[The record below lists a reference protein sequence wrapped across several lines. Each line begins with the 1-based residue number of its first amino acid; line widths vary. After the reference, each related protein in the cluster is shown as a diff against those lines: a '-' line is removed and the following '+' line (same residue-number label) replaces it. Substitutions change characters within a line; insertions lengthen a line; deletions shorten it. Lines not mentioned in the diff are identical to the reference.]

1 MKFRISDEAQRDV
14 AGIGQHIAQDNPE
27 RAASFIDELTAKF
40 RLVAER
46 PLSFP
51 TREDW
56 HPELRSALHRPYI
69 ILFRV
74 ADDYVDIV
82 RVFHGARDIPNLL

>member
-27 RAASFIDELTAKF
+27 RAVSFIDELTAKF

-74 ADDYVDIV
+74 ADAYVDIV

>member
-1 MKFRISDEAQRDV
+1 MKYRISAEAQRDM

-27 RAASFIDELTAKF
+27 RAVSFVDELTAKF

-51 TREDW
+51 ARLEW
-56 HPELRSALHRPYI
+56 HPELRSALHRPYV

-74 ADDYVDIV
+74 TDDHVDIV
-82 RVFHGARDIPNLL
+82 RVFHGARDIPNLI

>member
-27 RAASFIDELTAKF
+27 RAVSFIDELTAKF

>member
-1 MKFRISDEAQRDV
+1 MKYRISDEAQRDL

-27 RAASFIDELTAKF
+27 RAVSFVDELTAKF

-46 PLSFP
+46 PLSYP
-51 TREDW
+51 AREDW
-56 HPELRSALHRPYI
+56 HPELRSALHRPYV
-69 ILFRV
+69 ILFCV
-74 ADDYVDIV
+74 ADDHVDIV

>member
-1 MKFRISDEAQRDV
+1 MNYRISDEAQRDL
-14 AGIGQHIAQDNPE
+14 ANIGQHIAQDNPA
-27 RAASFIDELTAKF
+27 RAVSFVDELTAKF

-51 TREDW
+51 ARAEW
-56 HPELRSALHRPYI
+56 HPALRSALHRPYI
-69 ILFRV
+69 IVFRV
-74 ADDYVDIV
+74 ADDHVDIV

>member
-1 MKFRISDEAQRDV
+1 MTYRISDEAQRDL
-14 AGIGQHIAQDNPE
+14 AGIGQYIAQDNPT
-27 RAASFIDELTAKF
+27 RALSFIDELTAKF

-51 TREDW
+51 AREDW
-56 HPELRSALHRPYI
+56 HPDLRSALHRPYVI
-69 ILFRV
+69 VFRV

>member
-1 MKFRISDEAQRDV
+1 MKYRISDEAQRDLV
-14 AGIGQHIAQDNPE
+14 GIGQHIAQDNPT
-27 RAASFIDELTAKF
+27 RALSFVDEITEKF

-51 TREDW
+51 AREEW
-56 HPELRSALHRPYI
+56 HPELRSALHRPYVI
-69 ILFRV
+69 VFRI
-74 ADDYVDIV
+74 ADDHVDIV

>member
-1 MKFRISDEAQRDV
+1 MKYRISDEAQRDL

-27 RAASFIDELTAKF
+27 RAVSFVDELTAKF
-40 RLVAER
+40 RIVAER

-51 TREDW
+51 AREDW
-56 HPELRSALHRPYI
+56 HPELRSALHRPYT

-74 ADDYVDIV
+74 ADDHVDIV
-82 RVFHGARDIPNLL
+82 RIFHGARDIPNLI

>member
-1 MKFRISDEAQRDV
+1 MKYRISDEARRDL
-14 AGIGQHIAQDNPE
+14 AGIGQYIAQDNPA
-27 RAASFIDELTAKF
+27 RALSFIDEMTAKF

-51 TREDW
+51 AREEW
-56 HPELRSALHRPYI
+56 HSDLRSALHRPYVI
-69 ILFRV
+69 VFRV
-74 ADDYVDIV
+74 ADDRVDIV

>member
-1 MKFRISDEAQRDV
+1 MKYRVSDEARRDL
-14 AGIGQHIAQDNPE
+14 ADIARHIAQDNPS
-27 RAASFIDELTAKF
+27 RAVSFIEELTTKF

-51 TREDW
+51 AREEW
-56 HPELRSALHRPYI
+56 HPDLRSALHRPYV

-74 ADDYVDIV
+74 AGDHVEIV
-82 RVFHGARDIPNLL
+82 RVLHSARDIPNLL

>member
-1 MKFRISDEAQRDV
+1 MNYRISAEAQRDV
-14 AGIGQHIAQDNPE
+14 AGIGRHIAQDNPE
-27 RAASFIDELTAKF
+27 RAVSFIDELTAKF

-51 TREDW
+51 ARQEW
-56 HPELRSALHRPYI
+56 HPDLRAALHRPYI